1 MDYQRLRDDMAD
13 TQLVPRGIRDKA
25 VLNAMRTVPRH
36 LFVDEST
43 QYRAYDD
50 MALPIGE
57 GQTISQPY
65 MVAVMTELLGLTGKE
80 KVLEIGTGS
89 GYQAAVLA
97 HLAKEVFTIERI
109 ASLAEKAEQRFRD
122 LAYFN
127 IHVKIGDGTLGWP
140 EKAPFDGIIIT
151 AGSPKMPDPLKEQ
164 VSENGIIVIP
174 VGSRYSQQLLRIKKT
189 KSGFEEEYHTPCV
202 FVPLIGEHGWK
213 EKD

>member
-1 MDYQRLRDDMAD
+1 MVD

-25 VLNAMRTVPRH
+25 VLNAMHTVPRH
-36 LFVDEST
+36 LFLDESA

-65 MVAVMTELLGLTGKE
+65 MVAIMTELLGLTGRE

-109 ASLAEKAEQRFRD
+109 ASLAEKAEQKFRG

-127 IHVKIGDGTLGWP
+127 IHVRVGDGTLGWP
-140 EKAPFDGIIIT
+140 EEAPFDGIVIT
-151 AGSPKMPDPLKEQ
+151 AGSPKIPDPLKEQ

-213 EKD
+213 EGN